1 MPEEYFSIQNMEM
14 IIGEIRDVEIIGTRT
29 EGKRRYL
36 LYKDCENMGWYR
48 TQILTDDGWQE
59 EETAIFGKKITREK
73 RKSRWL

>member
-1 MPEEYFSIQNMEM
+1 MPKEYFSIQNMEI

-36 LYKDCENMGWYR
+36 LYKDRENMGWYR
-48 TQILTDDGWQE
+48 TQILTEAGWQE
-59 EETAIFGKKITREK
+59 EEAAIFGKKITREK